1 LKVIDRDNLQSV
13 DGAARAE
20 KLRRRSELP
29 RRAAGHPTE
38 GGTNTDR
45 ILLAMVERLEREVD
59 VAPAPTIT
67 EDAGDDGP
75 TSRDGEVNPMTETKE
90 ERSRLMLKRSRQAN
104 SIFGF
109 RQLKQE
115 TLLPAPRMNT
125 GGIGDHP
132 IEVEEDGIV
141 PVVRV
146 IAELL

>member
-1 LKVIDRDNLQSV
+1 
-13 DGAARAE
+13 
-20 KLRRRSELP
+20 
-29 RRAAGHPTE
+29 
-38 GGTNTDR
+38 
-45 ILLAMVERLEREVD
+45 MVERLEREID
-59 VAPAPTIT
+59 VAPAPTII

-125 GGIGDHP
+125 GGISDHP

-141 PVVRV
+141 PVAGDRGAVV
-146 IAELL
+146 GLAHHQQGLASF

>member
-1 LKVIDRDNLQSV
+1 MTH
-13 DGAARAE
+13 AE
-20 KLRRRSELP
+20 KLRRRAELL

-45 ILLAMVERLEREVD
+45 ILLAMAERLERQIN

-67 EDAGDDGP
+67 EDHGP

>member
-1 LKVIDRDNLQSV
+1 LKVIDRDDLQSV

-20 KLRRRSELP
+20 KLRRRSELL

-45 ILLAMVERLEREVD
+45 ILLAMVERLEREID

-75 TSRDGEVNPMTETKE
+75 TSRDGEVNPMTETEE

-104 SIFGF
+104 SIFDF
-109 RQLKQE
+109 RQLRIQP
-115 TLLPAPRMNT
+115 LRGA
-125 GGIGDHP
+125 
-132 IEVEEDGIV
+132 
-141 PVVRV
+141 
-146 IAELL
+146 